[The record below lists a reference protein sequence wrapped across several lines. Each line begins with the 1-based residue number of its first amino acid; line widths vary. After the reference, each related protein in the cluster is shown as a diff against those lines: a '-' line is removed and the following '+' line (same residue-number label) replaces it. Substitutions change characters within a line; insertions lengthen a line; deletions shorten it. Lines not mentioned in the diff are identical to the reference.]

1 MVILKSKDEIEK
13 IRKACRVVAMVLSE
27 LEGQV
32 KPGRTTLELDQL
44 AERMILK
51 LGAKPAFK
59 GYRGFPATLCAS
71 INDEV
76 VHGIPSQQRV
86 LKQGDIIGLDLGAIV
101 DGYYGDAAITVS
113 VGSVPDETQRLI
125 RVTQESLSLGI
136 QQVEAGKRISDIS
149 HAIQV
154 HVEKAGFS
162 VVTDFVGHGIGRNLH
177 EDPQIPNF
185 GKPGQGLRL
194 KSGMTLAIEPMVN
207 MGSGAVQILED
218 NWTAV
223 TQDGRLSAHF
233 EHTVLVGD
241 GAAEI
246 LTERPAS

>member
-13 IRKACRVVAMVLSE
+13 IRSASRVVALVLSE
-27 LEGQV
+27 LKTQV
-32 KPGRTTLELDQL
+32 KPGRTTAELDQL

-59 GYRGFPATLCAS
+59 GYRGFPATLCTS
-71 INDEV
+71 VNNEV
-76 VHGIPSQQRV
+76 VHGIPSQRV
-86 LKQGDIIGLDLGAIV
+86 LKEGDIIGLDLGAIV

-113 VGSVPDETQRLI
+113 VGPIPAETERLI
-125 RVTQESLSLGI
+125 RVTRESLYLGI

-149 HAIQV
+149 HAIQE
-154 HVEKAGFS
+154 HVEEAGFS

-185 GKPGQGLRL
+185 GKPGEGLRL
-194 KSGMTLAIEPMVN
+194 RQGMTLAIEPMVN
-207 MGSGAVQILED
+207 IGSGAVKILED

-223 TQDGRLSAHF
+223 TQDGTLSAHF
-233 EHTVLVGD
+233 EHTVLVGE
-241 GAAEI
+241 GGPEI
-246 LTERPAS
+246 LTEQLSS